1 MRQQLKRLEN
11 RTHRDDSRLTMK
23 SQLIAIVAAVL
34 VVGCGPSVD
43 IHEAAKSGNIK
54 AVKQHLAAGAD
65 VDAKGG
71 WMGGTPLHYAV
82 GKGHKEIVELLIAAG
97 ADVNAKGDS
106 GSTPLHFATTKE
118 IAELLIANGADVNAK
133 NDIGRTPLNRAAV
146 GGHKEVAE
154 LLIAKGAD
162 VHAKHY
168 MGETPLYN
176 AAYYGSTEVA
186 ELLIANGAD
195 VNLKDDYGRTPLK
208 WAVRHK
214 HTETA
219 DLLRKHG
226 GKTKKE
232 LEAAEPVA
240 ETSQPEPS
248 TVKAPEANSDKEKAL
263 ELLFGTN
270 STITEKDEAF
280 LSAAKKGKLDE
291 VKSLLAEGVDVDCS
305 DAFSCTGLFWASANN
320 HKSIVEYLIEKGAN
334 LNAGAGVGGT
344 PLARA
349 AYEGHVEV
357 VELLI
362 AKGADVNAKDVSG
375 GSPLDSA
382 DESVVDL
389 LRKHGAK

>member
-1 MRQQLKRLEN
+1 LSEADRALLKAARQR
-11 RTHRDDSRLTMK
+11 
-23 SQLIAIVAAVL
+23 
-34 VVGCGPSVD
+34 
-43 IHEAAKSGNIK
+43 NIE

-65 VDAKGG
+65 VNAKVKDGLFKG
-71 WMGGTPLHYAV
+71 SHPLYLAADR
-82 GKGHKEIVELLIAAG
+82 GHKETVELLIAEGANVNAKTDFGNTALHGAAFEGRNETAELLIAAG
-97 ADVNAKGDS
+97 ADVNANNVG
-106 GSTPLHFATTKE
+106 GVTPLHWAAQEGQKE
-118 IAELLIANGADVNAK
+118 I
-133 NDIGRTPLNRAAV
+133 
-146 GGHKEVAE
+146 AE

-162 VHAKHY
+162 VNAKSDE
-168 MGETPLYN
+168 GETPIDWGYKKNHLQRLPRL
-176 AAYYGSTEVA
+176 G
-186 ELLIANGAD
+186 
-195 VNLKDDYGRTPLK
+195 
-208 WAVRHK
+208 
-214 HTETA
+214 ETA

-232 LEAAEPVA
+232 LEVAAR
-240 ETSQPEPS
+240 PS
-248 TVKAPEANSDKEKAL
+248 RQQRSESSNNSDKEKAL
-263 ELLFGTN
+263 ELLLGTN

-280 LSAAKKGKLDE
+280 LSAAKKGELDK
-291 VKSLLAEGVDVDCS
+291 VKSLLVEGVDIDCS

-320 HKSIVEYLIEKGAN
+320 HKSIVEFLIEKGAN
-334 LNAGAGVGGT
+334 LNAGAGWGGT

>member
-1 MRQQLKRLEN
+1 
-11 RTHRDDSRLTMK
+11 MK

-43 IHEAAKSGNIK
+43 IHDAAREGNIE
-54 AVKQHLAAGAD
+54 AIKQAIADGAD
-65 VDAKGG
+65 LEAKGG
-71 WMGGTPLHYAV
+71 RHGWTPLLYVAA
-82 GKGHKEIVELLIAAG
+82 GGHKEIAELLIDKG
-97 ADVNAKGDS
+97 ADVNAKSTAG
-106 GSTPLHFATTKE
+106 GSTPLHNAAHRGRKE
-118 IAELLIANGADVNAK
+118 IIELLIANGADVNAK
-133 NDIGRTPLNRAAV
+133 NGNSQTPL
-146 GGHKEVAE
+146 
-154 LLIAKGAD
+154 D
-162 VHAKHY
+162 
-168 MGETPLYN
+168 M
-176 AAYYGSTEVA
+176 
-186 ELLIANGAD
+186 
-195 VNLKDDYGRTPLK
+195 
-208 WAVRHK
+208 AVRWGK
-214 HTETA
+214 TETA

-226 GKTKKE
+226 GKTNV
-232 LEAAEPVA
+232 LQVAAR
-240 ETSQPEPS
+240 PS
-248 TVKAPEANSDKEKAL
+248 RQQRSESSNTSDKEKAL

-305 DAFSCTGLFWASANN
+305 DAFSCTGLFWAAANN
-320 HKSIVEYLIEKGAN
+320 HKSIVEFLIEKGAN

-389 LRKHGAK
+389 LRKHGAKEGN

>member
-1 MRQQLKRLEN
+1 MN
-11 RTHRDDSRLTMK
+11 
-23 SQLIAIVAAVL
+23 
-34 VVGCGPSVD
+34 
-43 IHEAAKSGNIK
+43 
-54 AVKQHLAAGAD
+54 
-65 VDAKGG
+65 
-71 WMGGTPLHYAV
+71 
-82 GKGHKEIVELLIAAG
+82 
-97 ADVNAKGDS
+97 
-106 GSTPLHFATTKE
+106 
-118 IAELLIANGADVNAK
+118 
-133 NDIGRTPLNRAAV
+133 
-146 GGHKEVAE
+146 
-154 LLIAKGAD
+154 
-162 VHAKHY
+162 
-168 MGETPLYN
+168 
-176 AAYYGSTEVA
+176 
-186 ELLIANGAD
+186 
-195 VNLKDDYGRTPLK
+195 
-208 WAVRHK
+208 
-214 HTETA
+214 

-240 ETSQPEPS
+240 ETSQPEPR

-263 ELLFGTN
+263 ELLFGTD

-280 LSAAKKGKLDE
+280 LSAAKKGELDK

-305 DAFSCTGLFWASANN
+305 DAFSCTALFWASANN
-320 HKSIVEYLIEKGAN
+320 HKSIVEFLIEKGAN

>member
-1 MRQQLKRLEN
+1 
-11 RTHRDDSRLTMK
+11 MK
-23 SQLIAIVAAVL
+23 HILIAIAAVL
-34 VVGCGPSVD
+34 LVGCGPSMS
-43 IHEAAKSGNIK
+43 IHDAARDGNIEV
-54 AVKQHLAAGAD
+54 VKQHLAAGVD
-65 VDAKGG
+65 VNAKGG
-71 WMGGTPLHYAV
+71 WLGGTPLHLAA

-97 ADVNAKGDS
+97 ADVNAKADN

-118 IAELLIANGADVNAK
+118 IAELLIANGADVNAMSGA
-133 NDIGRTPLNRAAV
+133 DGRTPLHHAAV

-154 LLIAKGAD
+154 LLIANGAD
-162 VHAKHY
+162 VNAKSEI
-168 MGETPLYN
+168 GTTPLYN

>member
-1 MRQQLKRLEN
+1 MFQTTNEEL
-11 RTHRDDSRLTMK
+11 
-23 SQLIAIVAAVL
+23 
-34 VVGCGPSVD
+34 
-43 IHEAAKSGNIK
+43 
-54 AVKQHLAAGAD
+54 KQHLAAGAD
-65 VDAKGG
+65 VNAKADNGK
-71 WMGGTPLHYAV
+71 TPL
-82 GKGHKEIVELLIAAG
+82 
-97 ADVNAKGDS
+97 DW
-106 GSTPLHFATTKE
+106 
-118 IAELLIANGADVNAK
+118 
-133 NDIGRTPLNRAAV
+133 
-146 GGHKEVAE
+146 
-154 LLIAKGAD
+154 
-162 VHAKHY
+162 
-168 MGETPLYN
+168 
-176 AAYYGSTEVA
+176 AYG
-186 ELLIANGAD
+186 
-195 VNLKDDYGRTPLK
+195 
-208 WAVRHK
+208 
-214 HTETA
+214 ETA

-226 GKTKKE
+226 GKTEKVPE
-232 LEAAEPVA
+232 VA
-240 ETSQPEPS
+240 SRPS
-248 TVKAPEANSDKEKAL
+248 RQQRSDKEKAL
-263 ELLFGTN
+263 ELLLGTN

-305 DAFSCTGLFWASANN
+305 DAFSCTGLFWAAANN

>member
-1 MRQQLKRLEN
+1 
-11 RTHRDDSRLTMK
+11 MK
-23 SQLIAIVAAVL
+23 NILITAFAAVVL
-34 VVGCGPSVD
+34 VGCGPSVG
-43 IHEAAKSGNIK
+43 IHEAAGSGNIE
-54 AVKQHLAAGAD
+54 AVKQHMAANTD
-65 VDAKGG
+65 VNVKG
-71 WMGGTPLHYAV
+71 MGNMTPLH
-82 GKGHKEIVELLIAAG
+82 GAAS
-97 ADVNAKGDS
+97 N
-106 GSTPLHFATTKE
+106 
-118 IAELLIANGADVNAK
+118 
-133 NDIGRTPLNRAAV
+133 
-146 GGHKEVAE
+146 GHKEVVE

-162 VHAKHY
+162 VNAQDKDYATPLDWAKRHPEIADLLRKHGGK
-168 MGETPLYN
+168 MGEEVEPDISIHRAAVEGDIIAVKQHLDAGTDVNAKDSARCTPLHW
-176 AAYYGSTEVA
+176 AAWGGHKETA
-186 ELLIANGAD
+186 ELLIAKGANVNVKRDNGE
-195 VNLKDDYGRTPLK
+195 TPLDAAISRYQTK
-208 WAVRHK
+208 A
-214 HTETA
+214 A

>member
-1 MRQQLKRLEN
+1 
-11 RTHRDDSRLTMK
+11 
-23 SQLIAIVAAVL
+23 
-34 VVGCGPSVD
+34 VD
-43 IHEAAKSGNIK
+43 IHQAAKEGNIE
-54 AVKQHLAAGAD
+54 AVKQHIAAGTDVNAKGEYGLTPLDYAAGEGHKEIAELLIANSAD
-65 VDAKGG
+65 VNAKERGG
-71 WMGGTPLHYAV
+71 RTPLHWATL
-82 GKGHKEIVELLIAAG
+82 GGHKEIVELLIAKE
-97 ADVNAKGDS
+97 ADVNAKGRGGD
-106 GSTPLHFATTKE
+106 TPLDLA
-118 IAELLIANGADVNAK
+118 IRYD
-133 NDIGRTPLNRAAV
+133 
-146 GGHKEVAE
+146 
-154 LLIAKGAD
+154 
-162 VHAKHY
+162 
-168 MGETPLYN
+168 ET
-176 AAYYGSTEVA
+176 
-186 ELLIANGAD
+186 D
-195 VNLKDDYGRTPLK
+195 
-208 WAVRHK
+208 
-214 HTETA
+214 TA

-232 LEAAEPVA
+232 PEVAARPLRQQRSKSSN
-240 ETSQPEPS
+240 T
-248 TVKAPEANSDKEKAL
+248 SDKEKAL
-263 ELLFGTN
+263 ELLLGTN

-305 DAFSCTGLFWASANN
+305 DAFSCTGLFWAAANN

>member
-1 MRQQLKRLEN
+1 
-11 RTHRDDSRLTMK
+11 MK

-43 IHEAAKSGNIK
+43 INQAARDGDIE
-54 AVKQHLAAGAD
+54 AVKQAIAD
-65 VDAKGG
+65 GTDVNARNS
-71 WMGGTPLHYAV
+71 MGRTPLHYAAAYNR
-82 GKGHKEIVELLIAAG
+82 KEVVELLIAAG
-97 ADVNAKGDS
+97 ADVHAKG
-106 GSTPLHFATTKE
+106 
-118 IAELLIANGADVNAK
+118 AD
-133 NDIGRTPLNRAAV
+133 GRTPLDMVDEKVLPNE
-146 GGHKEVAE
+146 GESQLEV
-154 LLIAKGAD
+154 D
-162 VHAKHY
+162 
-168 MGETPLYN
+168 
-176 AAYYGSTEVA
+176 
-186 ELLIANGAD
+186 
-195 VNLKDDYGRTPLK
+195 R
-208 WAVRHK
+208 RR
-214 HTETA
+214 ETA
-219 DLLRKHG
+219 NLIRKHG
-226 GKTKKE
+226 GKTEKVPE
-232 LEAAEPVA
+232 VA
-240 ETSQPEPS
+240 SRPS
-248 TVKAPEANSDKEKAL
+248 RQQRSDKEKAL
-263 ELLFGTN
+263 ELLLGTN

-305 DAFSCTGLFWASANN
+305 DAFSCTGLFWAAANN

>member
-1 MRQQLKRLEN
+1 
-11 RTHRDDSRLTMK
+11 MK
-23 SQLIAIVAAVL
+23 HILIAIAAVL
-34 VVGCGPSVD
+34 LVGCGPSMS
-43 IHEAAKSGNIK
+43 IHDAARDGNIEV
-54 AVKQHLAAGAD
+54 VKQHLAAGVD
-65 VDAKGG
+65 VNAKGG
-71 WMGGTPLHYAV
+71 WLGGTPLHLAA

-97 ADVNAKGDS
+97 ADVNAKADN

-118 IAELLIANGADVNAK
+118 IAELLIANGADVNAMSGA
-133 NDIGRTPLNRAAV
+133 DGRTPLHHAAV

-162 VHAKHY
+162 VNAKSEI
-168 MGETPLYN
+168 GTTPLYN

>member
-1 MRQQLKRLEN
+1 L
-11 RTHRDDSRLTMK
+11 HR
-23 SQLIAIVAAVL
+23 AAVR
-34 VVGCGPSVD
+34 
-43 IHEAAKSGNIK
+43 
-54 AVKQHLAAGAD
+54 
-65 VDAKGG
+65 
-71 WMGGTPLHYAV
+71 
-82 GKGHKEIVELLIAAG
+82 GHKEV
-97 ADVNAKGDS
+97 
-106 GSTPLHFATTKE
+106 
-118 IAELLIANGADVNAK
+118 AELLIANGADVNAK
-133 NDIGRTPLNRAAV
+133 SEIGT
-146 GGHKEVAE
+146 
-154 LLIAKGAD
+154 
-162 VHAKHY
+162 
-168 MGETPLYN
+168 TPLYN